1 LQFHVQLCQRA
12 GDAASSLSRLWKQ
25 SANAKLLQQPLAK
38 KINNKLAALIKQSA
52 QHMLVLEGVLSEA
65 TPFCSD
71 LAESGYPQY
80 GHDVVAAVLEA
91 KAVSTIARLLV
102 WLQQQP
108 EMLGLH
114 AWDDK
119 DDAEVAAACLSSS
132 SSSSSSVPI
141 SYGRLWLISVRG
153 RRAQD

>member
-1 LQFHVQLCQRA
+1 
-12 GDAASSLSRLWKQ
+12 LWKQ
-25 SANAKLLQQPLAK
+25 SAHAKLQQQPLAK

-80 GHDVVAAVLEA
+80 RDDLVAAVLEA
-91 KAVSTIARLLV
+91 KPVSTIARLLV

-119 DDAEVAAACLSSS
+119 DDAEVAAAACSSS
-132 SSSSSSVPI
+132 GSSSSSVLV